1 MEIIAMKTAK
11 LITITT
17 LLFAI
22 SLTVRAQTTNKVV
35 AAKNYTEQQVQE
47 FDKKADREFHKL
59 GKQLDDLKAQAKT
72 QSGDAKAA
80 LDQKIAQAQ
89 QKIDDL
95 KPKLTELKTATTN
108 AWSDVKTG
116 FERGLDDLR
125 NALK

>member
-1 MEIIAMKTAK
+1 MKTTK
-11 LITITT
+11 LIAITT
-17 LLFAI
+17 LLFTV
-22 SLTVRAQTTNKVV
+22 SLAARAQTTNKVV

-95 KPKLTELKTATTN
+95 KPKLAELKTATTN
-108 AWSDVKTG
+108 AWSDIKTG
-116 FERGLDDLR
+116 FEQGLDDLR